1 MVARTP
7 KPVERYNKLI
17 GAYDA
22 EFKKWEARAK
32 KIIKRY
38 RDERTVSNDSTAKF
52 NILWSNVTTLIPAVF
67 ARLPQPDVS
76 RRHKDNDPVG
86 RVAALLL
93 ERGLEY
99 ELQHYSD
106 YAAALKNVVQDRF
119 LGGRGIAWVRY
130 EPHIEEM
137 DSVET
142 DDGPQVTEDAEDEGA
157 ELNEYLDT
165 ECTPVDYVAWSD
177 FGHEVARTWEEVNVV
192 WRRVYMGR
200 SALIERFGDEY
211 GTKIPLDTKPPELK
225 KSDGESASQ
234 ALIYEIWDKSENKAL
249 WYSKSLGEI
258 LDERV
263 PGDDSLPRLEGFW
276 PCPRPLYATTTTDS
290 LIPIPDFSLYQD
302 QARTLDLLAERIDEL
317 IKALRVRG
325 VYDASSPE
333 LGRVFTEGA
342 NNNLIPV
349 KNWNAFAEKQ
359 GLKGSIE
366 LVDIVPF
373 AQALEYCYKAVDQVK
388 QQIYEITH
396 ISDILRGATDPNE
409 TLGAQQ
415 MKGQYASMPL
425 KEMQREV
432 EQFASALIQIK
443 AQIMCAQYS
452 DETLIKIG
460 GAQELT
466 PEDQQLVP
474 QALQLLRDKPM
485 RNFRIEVATDSL
497 VQMDEIREKQERTEL
512 LTSFGSFIKEA
523 IPAAQASPQ
532 LAPVLLEM
540 LKFTV
545 AAYKAGRTMEGVI
558 DQAAD
563 QLKQLAANPPPQPPD
578 PKLLAIQAQTQA
590 KQQEMQAG
598 LQIDQQRLAMEDQQ
612 AQREQAYQAQQV
624 AAQQQ
629 LEAQR
634 EAMQQQHEK
643 ELEAFRA
650 ANDAHL
656 QQMQQQAEA
665 QTQLILQAMKDRIA
679 LEVAEIGAKTTLDAA
694 QVSAAK
700 QGAEE

>member
-1 MVARTP
+1 MVAR
-7 KPVERYNKLI
+7 KPTSVERYNRLI

-22 EFKKWEARAK
+22 EFKKWESRSK
-32 KIIKRY
+32 KIIKRF
-38 RDERTVSNDSTAKF
+38 RDERTVAQESGAKF

-86 RVAALLL
+86 RVASVIL
-93 ERGLEY
+93 ERALEY
-99 ELQHYSD
+99 EIQHYPD

-130 EPHIEEM
+130 EPHIESM

-142 DDGPQVTEDAEDEGA
+142 DDGPQITEDVEDEGA
-157 ELNEYLDT
+157 ELHEYLDI

-200 SALIERFGDEY
+200 AALVERFPEWGE
-211 GTKIPLDTKPPELK
+211 KVPLDTKPPELK

-258 LDERV
+258 LDERE
-263 PGDDSLPRLEGFW
+263 PGDESLPRLEGFW

-290 LIPIPDFSLYQD
+290 LIPVPDFSLYQD
-302 QARTLDLLAERIDEL
+302 QARTLDILAERIDDL
-317 IKALRVRG
+317 IKALKVRG
-325 VYDASSPE
+325 VYDASSTE
-333 LGRVFTEGA
+333 LSRLFTEGS

-359 GLKGSIE
+359 GLKGSID

-373 AQALEYCYKAVDQVK
+373 AQALEYCYKAVAQIK
-388 QQIYEITH
+388 QEIYEITH

-415 MKGQYASMPL
+415 MKGQFASMPL
-425 KEMQREV
+425 KEMQKDV
-432 EQFASALIQIK
+432 EKFASSLIQLK
-443 AQIMCAQYS
+443 AQIMCSQYS
-452 DETLIKIG
+452 DETLVKIG
-460 GAQELT
+460 GVSELL
-466 PEDQQLVP
+466 PVDQQLVP
-474 QALQLLRDKPM
+474 QALQLLRDKPL
-485 RNFRIEVATDSL
+485 RNFRIEVAADSL

-512 LTSFGSFIKEA
+512 LTALGGFLKEA
-523 IPAAQASPQ
+523 LPMAQASPVMVP
-532 LAPVLLEM
+532 LMVEM
-540 LKFTV
+540 LKFTI
-545 AAYKAGRTMEGVI
+545 AAYKAGRTMEGII
-558 DQAAD
+558 DQVAD
-563 QLKQLAANPPPQPPD
+563 QLKEAAKNPPPPPPD
-578 PKLLAIQAQTQA
+578 PKMLAIQAQSQA
-590 KQQEMQAG
+590 KQQEMQTG
-598 LQIDQQRLAMEDQQ
+598 LQIDQQRLAMEDQA
-612 AQREQAYQAQQV
+612 AQREQMYQAQQIQ
-624 AAQQQ
+624 AQQQ
-629 LEAQR
+629 IEAQR

-650 ANDAHL
+650 ENERRLSQMEAAAKAQTDLILAHL
-656 QQMQQQAEA
+656 
-665 QTQLILQAMKDRIA
+665 DRVTKI
-679 LEVAEIGAKTTLDAA
+679 EIAEISAQTTLDTAQMSAA
-694 QVSAAK
+694 Q
-700 QGAEE
+700 QGADE